1 MKQMKKQR
9 QFPFQLANGLT
20 VHLTSPNEA
29 SPRPY
34 TIGYVRD
41 CRSGNWICTWVN
53 KAMPASCKK
62 RRQEIIVMYRAVF
75 RVLPKIDCRSVAG
88 TAEVTYNELVALGFM
103 PPAEREE
110 AVAI

>member
-1 MKQMKKQR
+1 MKAIH
-9 QFPFQLANGLT
+9 PFQLANGLT

-41 CRSGNWICTWVN
+41 CRSGNWICTWLN
-53 KAMPASCKK
+53 ESMLALSKR
-62 RRQEIIVMYRAVF
+62 RRQEIIVMYRALF
-75 RVLPKIDCRSVAG
+75 RVLPNIGRRSVAG
-88 TAEVTYNELVALGFM
+88 TAEVTYNELVTLGFM

-110 AVAI
+110 AIAI

>member
-1 MKQMKKQR
+1 MKQR
-9 QFPFQLANGLT
+9 QYPFQLANGLT

-29 SPRPY
+29 SPRHY

-53 KAMPASCKK
+53 EAVPALSKR
-62 RRQEIIVMYRAVF
+62 RRQEIFVMHRALF
-75 RVLPKIDCRSVAG
+75 RVLPEIDRRSVAG

-110 AVAI
+110 EIAI